1 MQEISSDSKQ
11 LPNMEQTRDAS
22 STLRP
27 QLSLFSL
34 DNGQNSEDS
43 LSDLERK
50 VIEESP
56 KGRFQRFEEELGSGS
71 QKRVFLAYD
80 TDTGCE
86 VAWNSVLIDIKDSES
101 IQKIKMEI
109 EILKPLKHPNIIN
122 FIYCFFNEEKNEIVF
137 ITELFS
143 GGSLSQHLN
152 KFKHP
157 RLRVIKLWC
166 QEILKGLKYLHEHVP
181 PIMHRD
187 IKCDNIFINKNTGE
201 IKIGDLGLGLILK
214 DTEYASQFCG
224 TIEYCAP
231 EVYKKKYGVKCDIY
245 SFGISMIE
253 MVTEE
258 KPYSECKG
266 QILTICDKVR
276 NNILPECF
284 HKIKNEKIKEFILKC
299 LKPENER
306 PSASELL
313 EDKFL
318 NDFEGEENNH
328 PVMDFDQDFSSKSSD
343 LFLLEKKNKISENI
357 LLDEFSTEEKK
368 SNFTYNMQTNDNKI
382 NKIDF
387 FSKINNNETK
397 ENNLNNIE
405 LLKKNLNSEP
415 IKKEMETGPETEIYF
430 ILSPEQNSD
439 IKFANKNDIYKII
452 LVKKKGEN
460 ISKFNFN
467 YMLNTDTIQGVI
479 NELTKRVNLNNEEI
493 KQSEKKLKLF
503 VSELKAKQK
512 EKNELEQ
519 QINLINNCYD
529 IFIKEYNDNLKQIQ
543 ELNQLYQEIKQNEKD
558 YSPDEILDIDNKM
571 KILAQLK

>member
-1 MQEISSDSKQ
+1 MF
-11 LPNMEQTRDAS
+11 L
-22 STLRP
+22 
-27 QLSLFSL
+27 
-34 DNGQNSEDS
+34 
-43 LSDLERK
+43 
-50 VIEESP
+50 VVEESP

-71 QKRVFLAYD
+71 EKRVFLAYD

-86 VAWNSVLIDIKDSES
+86 VAWNSVLVDIKDSES

-122 FIYCFFNEEKNEIVF
+122 FIYCFFNEDKNEIVF

-143 GGSLSQHLN
+143 GGSLSQHLI

-231 EVYKKKYGVKCDIY
+231 EVYQKKYGVKCDIY
-245 SFGISMIE
+245 SFGISVIE

-266 QILTICDKVR
+266 QILTVCDKIR
-276 NNILPECF
+276 NNVLPECF

-306 PSASELL
+306 PSAAELL
-313 EDKFL
+313 EDDFL
-318 NDFEGEENNH
+318 NDFDSEENNH
-328 PVMDFDQDFSSKSSD
+328 PVMDIDKEFYSKSSD
-343 LFLLEKKNKISENI
+343 LFILEKNNKICENI
-357 LLDEFSTEEKK
+357 LLDDFSIEEKK
-368 SNFTYNMQTNDNKI
+368 SNITENLQMNDNKMIRLDSLSNI
-382 NKIDF
+382 N
-387 FSKINNNETK
+387 
-397 ENNLNNIE
+397 NNLNNIE
-405 LLKKNLNSEP
+405 TLKKNLNSEQT
-415 IKKEMETGPETEIYF
+415 KKEEEMEIDTEIYF
-430 ILSPEQNSD
+430 ILNSEQNSN
-439 IKFANKNDIYKII
+439 IKFVNNSDIYKII

-467 YMLNTDTIQGVI
+467 YMLNSDTIQGVI
-479 NELTKRVNLNNEEI
+479 NELAKRVNLNNEEI
-493 KQSEKKLKLF
+493 QQCEKKLKIF
-503 VSELKAKQK
+503 VSELMVKQK

-571 KILAQLK
+571 KILSQLK